1 MAAPGAGAL
10 DELLRLS
17 ARTEVERSRAPHAP
31 QQPSGPPIRV
41 VAIVVLGPRRAV
53 VAWVEGVGPGC
64 CLWSVLHLPCGR
76 GRVCQRDE
84 RRLPWGLLRRF
95 RGQQRA
101 SVQLVVY
108 RAQDGVW
115 DVSF

>member
-17 ARTEVERSRAPHAP
+17 ARTEVERSRAPQAP

-53 VAWVEGVGPGC
+53 VAWLEGVGPGC
-64 CLWSVLHLPCGR
+64 CREPLPNPNPKNAVHQVPAC
-76 GRVCQRDE
+76 
-84 RRLPWGLLRRF
+84 
-95 RGQQRA
+95 
-101 SVQLVVY
+101 VVP
-108 RAQDGVW
+108 
-115 DVSF
+115 